1 MRLPR
6 RISRTAAVSAA
17 VAGAAVIVAVVVA
30 LIVWPDD
37 DAPTNP
43 SAPGVTSTASP
54 SPAPTGPL
62 SKAPRTIPAVR
73 DFDAARGPGWRP
85 SPSGRVIADPR
96 GPLGESAR
104 VLARDL
110 DLKTASGPAR
120 RGDVELRLGHD
131 GGPESYT
138 MATRDGRV
146 VITGADEAGAFYGTR
161 TVVQA
166 VRSGGQVP
174 EGTVRDRPDRP
185 QRGLNLDIARKFFDA
200 DWIEARLRE
209 MADLKL
215 NQLCLHFSDDQ
226 GFRVESE
233 SHPEIVS
240 DQHLTKDQLRHI
252 TDLATSL
259 HIEVIPE
266 IDSPGHLGAVF
277 KAHPGLQLRKASGA
291 PAPGA
296 ADISDKKAAQ
306 IVDDLLREYAPL
318 FPGPY
323 THLGGDEYLALMAR
337 DPEGSYPG
345 LAEAARAEYGP
356 DAKVQ
361 DLATGWLNDRAKTV
375 RSLGGKAKVWN
386 DGVHAGGV
394 VTADKNREV
403 EYWTG
408 TETGAREPLE
418 YLKEGR
424 KLVNLNDEFLYYVL
438 GQPNQFR
445 YPTGQRIYER
455 WTPAVLRG
463 TKPVPAAM
471 AGPDRVLG
479 GRLAIWG
486 DIPGAQTTE
495 QVARGIRLPLR
506 ALSQKLWDPRRPELS
521 WKEFTALADRVEH

>member
-6 RISRTAAVSAA
+6 SISRTAVVRAA
-17 VAGAAVIVAVVVA
+17 VAGAVVVVA
-30 LIVWPDD
+30 VIIGFLVWPKDD
-37 DAPTNP
+37 GSSTPGAP
-43 SAPGVTSTASP
+43 SHSP
-54 SPAPTGPL
+54 TPTPAPTGPL
-62 SKAPRTIPAVR
+62 SKPPRTIPAVR

-85 SPSGRVIADPR
+85 SHTARVIADPS
-96 GPLGESAR
+96 GPLAETAR
-104 VLARDL
+104 LLARDL

-120 RGDVELRLGHD
+120 RGDVELRLGHGD
-131 GGPESYT
+131 GPESYT
-138 MATRDGRV
+138 MTTRDGRV
-146 VITGADEAGAFYGTR
+146 TITGADGAGAFYGTR

-226 GFRVESE
+226 GFRIESS

-240 DQHLTKDQLRHI
+240 DQHLTKAQLRHI
-252 TDLATSL
+252 TDLAAGL

-277 KAHPGLQLRKASGA
+277 KAHPGLELRNASGR
-291 PAPGA
+291 PARGA

-323 THLGGDEYLALMAR
+323 THLGGDEYLALMAD
-337 DPEGSYPG
+337 DPESSYPG
-345 LAEAARAEYGP
+345 LAESAREKYGP
-356 DAKVQ
+356 EAKVQ
-361 DLATGWLNDRAKTV
+361 DLATGWLNDRAATV

-394 VTADKNREV
+394 VAADKNREI

-408 TETGAREPLE
+408 TELGARDPLE

-445 YPTGQRIYER
+445 YPTGQRIYEQ

-463 TKPVPAAM
+463 TKPVPASL

-506 ALSQKLWDPRRPELS
+506 AVAQKLWDPRRPRLS
-521 WKEFTALADRVEH
+521 WKEFTALADRVER